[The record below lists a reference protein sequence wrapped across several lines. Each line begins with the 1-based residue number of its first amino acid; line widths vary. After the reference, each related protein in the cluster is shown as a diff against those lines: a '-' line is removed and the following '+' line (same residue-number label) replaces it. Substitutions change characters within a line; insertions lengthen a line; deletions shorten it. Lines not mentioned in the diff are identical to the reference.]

1 MSIVPAIR
9 ITGDRLNPEP
19 ISPLIYG
26 EFVELL
32 NDLIPGMRA
41 EKVQDRSFEGVLQPA
56 YTCPPGQDWT
66 HPRWRSF
73 VSGWPGFDHWP
84 VQPEELDAP
93 GATASLAID
102 QDNPYA
108 GRRSARVSVAGDG
121 SRPFVA
127 GIAQEGIAVRAGER
141 LDFGLHLRSDGHTGA
156 SARLMLGGITA
167 CSLKPMRPQNCDGG
181 GGDGGRLA
189 HLPRRAR
196 ARRDG
201 RRRDTRHRHLDSR
214 HILG

>member
-9 ITGDRLNPEP
+9 ITGDRLYPEP

-56 YTCPPGQDWT
+56 YTYPPGQDWT
-66 HPRWRSF
+66 RPRWRSF

-84 VQPEELDAP
+84 VQHEELDAP

-102 QDNPYA
+102 PDNPYA
-108 GRRSARVSVAGDG
+108 GRRSARVTVAGDG

-141 LDFGLHLRSDGHTGA
+141 LDFRLHLRSDD
-156 SARLMLGGITA
+156 
-167 CSLKPMRPQNCDGG
+167 Q
-181 GGDGGRLA
+181 
-189 HLPRRAR
+189 
-196 ARRDG
+196 
-201 RRRDTRHRHLDSR
+201 RRRERQADAGAGLRRVL
-214 HILG
+214 